1 MKKSKGIVVL
11 LLTLI
16 LTVFFCFTAAVGIG
30 PTGTGAAKHIN
41 TGLDL
46 AGGVSITYQAK
57 ESNPTSEEMSDTIYK
72 LQKRVEQYST
82 EAQVYQEGSDRITVE
97 IPGVT
102 DADTILND
110 LGKPGSLYFIT
121 KEDADGNQNF
131 TTGQDG
137 YVLSRTM
144 DEIKESG
151 SVVLEGSDVAD
162 AQGGAIQNQNTSA
175 KEYVVSLTLTSDGEN
190 SGKTKFAEA
199 TKNNVGKQIAIVYDN
214 NIISAPNVNEEIS
227 GGKAQISVRKLFFA
241 CLYLSTFTFGGG
253 YVIVTLLKEKFVDHY
268 HWIEED
274 EMLDLVAIAQSS
286 PGAIAVN
293 GAIIVGYK
301 LAGIPGMLV
310 SVIGAIIPPMVILSV
325 ISVFYDAFCS
335 NYYIAA
341 LLKGMTAGVGAVIM
355 SVVYDM
361 GKNVVKSKDWVNVVI
376 MIISFCLSYFLNVNI
391 IYIILSVAVFG
402 MVRTIVKGGR
412 DK

>member
-1 MKKSKGIVVL
+1 MEEKTKSKG
-11 LLTLI
+11 
-16 LTVFFCFTAAVGIG
+16 
-30 PTGTGAAKHIN
+30 
-41 TGLDL
+41 
-46 AGGVSITYQAK
+46 
-57 ESNPTSEEMSDTIYK
+57 
-72 LQKRVEQYST
+72 
-82 EAQVYQEGSDRITVE
+82 
-97 IPGVT
+97 
-102 DADTILND
+102 
-110 LGKPGSLYFIT
+110 
-121 KEDADGNQNF
+121 
-131 TTGQDG
+131 
-137 YVLSRTM
+137 YVL
-144 DEIKESG
+144 
-151 SVVLEGSDVAD
+151 
-162 AQGGAIQNQNTSA
+162 
-175 KEYVVSLTLTSDGEN
+175 
-190 SGKTKFAEA
+190 
-199 TKNNVGKQIAIVYDN
+199 
-214 NIISAPNVNEEIS
+214 
-227 GGKAQISVRKLFFA
+227 RKLFFA

-293 GAIIVGYK
+293 GAIIV
-301 LAGIPGMLV
+301 V

-391 IYIILSVAVFG
+391 IYIILLVAVFG

-412 DK
+412 EK

>member
-1 MKKSKGIVVL
+1 MEEKTKSKG
-11 LLTLI
+11 
-16 LTVFFCFTAAVGIG
+16 
-30 PTGTGAAKHIN
+30 
-41 TGLDL
+41 
-46 AGGVSITYQAK
+46 
-57 ESNPTSEEMSDTIYK
+57 
-72 LQKRVEQYST
+72 
-82 EAQVYQEGSDRITVE
+82 
-97 IPGVT
+97 
-102 DADTILND
+102 
-110 LGKPGSLYFIT
+110 
-121 KEDADGNQNF
+121 
-131 TTGQDG
+131 
-137 YVLSRTM
+137 YVL
-144 DEIKESG
+144 
-151 SVVLEGSDVAD
+151 
-162 AQGGAIQNQNTSA
+162 
-175 KEYVVSLTLTSDGEN
+175 
-190 SGKTKFAEA
+190 
-199 TKNNVGKQIAIVYDN
+199 
-214 NIISAPNVNEEIS
+214 
-227 GGKAQISVRKLFFA
+227 RKLFFA

-376 MIISFCLSYFLNVNI
+376 MIISFCLSYFLNVNTFGSCI
-391 IYIILSVAVFG
+391 WNGTDNSKRRQGKMIYIQLFLSFLQVGALSFGGGYAAMPLIQEQVVNLHSWLSMSEFTNLITIAEMTPGPIAVNSATFVGMQIAGILGAIIATLGCILPSCIIVTLLAYVYMKYRNMSLLQGTLASLRPAVVSMIAKAGVTILISAFFIDGTVNLIRQNVCVEMIIFFVIALVLLRKFKINPILAMVLCGVANV
-402 MVRTIVKGGR
+402 VLSAVK
-412 DK
+412 KA